1 MKFEKETGIR
11 YSDWYGVYW
20 ARWGDAVAEAGLS
33 PNSVQAKADRDTLLE
48 KIAEA
53 YRSVGHVATEGELR
67 LYGRRHAD
75 FPGHSTIFN
84 HFGGK
89 AGLLAALREW
99 VARTPEFADVAAM
112 LPEEERPAPAP
123 RGTKPKDGSVYLIQY
138 GPHFKIGRGNELE
151 KRVKQVQIALPEAGT
166 LVHAI
171 TTDDPPGIEAY
182 WHRRF
187 ADKRLNG
194 EWFKLTPADVLA
206 FKRRKF
212 Q

>member
-1 MKFEKETGIR
+1 MRERIIAEIQRLAAADGQPPGRMKFEKETGIR

-123 RGTKPKDGSVYLIQY
+123 RGTKPKDGSRVPSPLR
-138 GPHFKIGRGNELE
+138 PRRGSWSC
-151 KRVKQVQIALPEAGT
+151 R
-166 LVHAI
+166 
-171 TTDDPPGIEAY
+171 
-182 WHRRF
+182 
-187 ADKRLNG
+187 
-194 EWFKLTPADVLA
+194 
-206 FKRRKF
+206 
-212 Q
+212 